1 MIGGIKLPLMA
12 KPFKVLISWF
22 LETSF
27 TSKFNWRMFLKDLP
41 SLNNL
46 KCFEK
51 KQMQARWFVSIY
63 NCRNCS
69 FKCCTKLL
77 IITTIIECYSPLAPQ
92 LKEPKVSLQSI

>member
-27 TSKFNWRMFLKDLP
+27 TSKFNSRMFVKDLP

-51 KQMQARWFVSIY
+51 KQIQAER
-63 NCRNCS
+63 
-69 FKCCTKLL
+69 LL
-77 IITTIIECYSPLAPQ
+77 LFTIVEIVRLNAVLSC
-92 LKEPKVSLQSI
+92 